1 VGRYLSLPI
10 LLIAAILQSTV
21 VPEIRIGGGGPDL
34 ILMFVLSW
42 TLLADTEEG
51 LIWAVIG
58 GVIQDLT
65 TGLPTG
71 TSALAL
77 VIVAFAANLVLGPV
91 GRGNLIFP
99 PIVIVI
105 GTVLYHLLLMV
116 LLAVLGRGV
125 TFSYALTYVTFPTV
139 VFNLVLMLPVFR
151 VMGIIF
157 EASRPHRVT
166 L

>member
-1 VGRYLSLPI
+1 ML
-10 LLIAAILQSTV
+10 
-21 VPEIRIGGGGPDL
+21 
-34 ILMFVLSW
+34 VLSW

-51 LIWAVIG
+51 MIWAVVG

-77 VIVAFAANLVLGPV
+77 VVVAFTANIVLGPV
-91 GRGNLIFP
+91 GRGNVIFP
-99 PIVIVI
+99 PIVIVV
-105 GTVLYHLLLMV
+105 GTVLYHLLLIV

-125 TFSYALTYVTFPTV
+125 TFNYALTYITFPTV
-139 VFNLVLMLPVFR
+139 VFNLVLILPVFR
-151 VMGIIF
+151 VMGVIF